1 MQTRN
6 RLKLRP
12 NLWFQVYWILYVIWF
27 FALDWLN
34 KDPKY
39 IIYSP
44 LDGYIPFCEWFIF
57 PYCSWFFLL
66 AGVMA
71 LLWWYDTPSYN
82 KLCLM
87 MFSGM
92 TFCLI
97 VYMILPN
104 GLDLRPAAEA
114 VGRDNIAMRIMRL
127 IWKADAPNNVCPSI
141 HCQSSGCMALAFF
154 KSKLAERRPW
164 LKILAWGWAGLICVS
179 TLFTKQH
186 SVIDVVC
193 GLALTAVWY
202 WPLYGRRR
210 TGVKGGV

>member
-141 HCQSSGCMALAFF
+141 HCQSSGCMALAFS
-154 KSKLAERRPW
+154 KSKLAEHRPW

-179 TLFTKQH
+179 TLFTKQR

-210 TGVKGGV
+210 TGVKGGI

>member
-127 IWKADAPNNVCPSI
+127 IWQADAPNNVCPSI
-141 HCQSSGCMALAFF
+141 HCQSSGCMALAFS

-210 TGVKGGV
+210 TGLKGGI

>member
-141 HCQSSGCMALAFF
+141 HCQSSGCMALAFS
-154 KSKLAERRPW
+154 KSKLAEHRPW
-164 LKILAWGWAGLICVS
+164 LKILAWGWAGLICVA

>member
-71 LLWWYDTPSYN
+71 LLWWYDTPSY
-82 KLCLM
+82 
-87 MFSGM
+87 
-92 TFCLI
+92 
-97 VYMILPN
+97 
-104 GLDLRPAAEA
+104 
-114 VGRDNIAMRIMRL
+114 
-127 IWKADAPNNVCPSI
+127 
-141 HCQSSGCMALAFF
+141 
-154 KSKLAERRPW
+154 
-164 LKILAWGWAGLICVS
+164 
-179 TLFTKQH
+179 
-186 SVIDVVC
+186 
-193 GLALTAVWY
+193 
-202 WPLYGRRR
+202 
-210 TGVKGGV
+210 

>member
-1 MQTRN
+1 MQTHN
-6 RLKLRP
+6 RPKLRP

-27 FALDWLN
+27 FALDWMN
-34 KDPKY
+34 EDPKY

-66 AGVMA
+66 AGVTG
-71 LLWWYDTPSYN
+71 LLWWYDTPAYN

-104 GLDLRPAAEA
+104 GLTIRPAAEA
-114 VGRDNIAMRIMRL
+114 VGRDNIAMQIMQL

-141 HCQSSGCMALAFF
+141 HCQSSGCMALAFS
-154 KSKLAERRPW
+154 KSKLAEHRPW
-164 LKILAWGWAGLICVS
+164 LKVLAWGWAGLICIS

-210 TGVKGGV
+210 TPAKGEA

>member
-34 KDPKY
+34 KDPEY

-141 HCQSSGCMALAFF
+141 HCQSSGCMALAFS
-154 KSKLAERRPW
+154 KSKLAEHRPW
-164 LKILAWGWAGLICVS
+164 LKVLAWGWAGLICVS

-202 WPLYGRRR
+202 WPLYGRR